1 MRSGPKQRFFPQ
13 CILGVL
19 LIPLFT
25 SCFGDAPTAEPSV
38 QMTSRKT
45 GYEVTVSDQRHNRI
59 AHDTVAEFKVGDLDS
74 LSDGVYHAV
83 TKKLSDGNL
92 EFQTVTVGKD
102 SWMKN
107 GVGTLR
113 SVEIQDFFC
122 VVNNATLPISGYCE
136 QVTGVLRFST
146 DLQGNPNGAVW
157 SRCGFEVRAVDSL
170 YWAKNDTGCASSLE
184 SAYQGVNSFEKLFG
198 VGSSVRVVADSTGIV
213 IQNDSMSI
221 RWAKK

>member
-38 QMTSRKT
+38 QTTSRKT
-45 GYEVTVSDQRHNRI
+45 GTEVTVSDQHHNRI
-59 AHDTVAEFKVGDLDS
+59 VHDTAAEFDVGDLDS
-74 LSDGVYHAV
+74 LSDGVYHV
-83 TKKLSDGNL
+83 VRKRLSDENL
-92 EFQTVTVGKD
+92 EFQTVVVGKD
-102 SWMKN
+102 GWMKN

-146 DLQGNPNGAVW
+146 DLQGNPNGAIW
-157 SRCGFEVRAVDSL
+157 SRCGFEVGRTESRH
-170 YWAKNDTGCASSLE
+170 WAKNDTACAASLK
-184 SAYQGVNSFEKLFG
+184 SAYQGVNHFEKLFAD
-198 VGSSVRVVADSTGIV
+198 GSSLRVVADSSGVV
-213 IQNDSMSI
+213 IQNDSISI
-221 RWAKK
+221 QWRKR